1 MVCRRCVLQR
11 ILFSVVHFYDM
22 GTEATE
28 ALTPGYFHILRQTRA
43 TYTMTTPAAPLS
55 SIPQRAPAPHVPDS
69 VLERLAKAT
78 SGSLTTQLYIKG
90 IRQPVLHGLTPL
102 NKKMKPFAGRAYTM
116 RFIPAREDID
126 RYDNL
131 TTTPNADNL
140 QWVGVEQIEPGHV
153 LVIDSNQDGRAASMG
168 NMLITRM
175 MMRGARGVI
184 TDGTFRDGVELS
196 EMDFPIW
203 CTGVTATT
211 RLSYHHVADLNVPI
225 GCAGVAV
232 YPGDVIHGDGDNIT
246 VIPAHM
252 AEEMANLCEKR
263 DDIEAYLALR
273 VQAGEALWGLYPPS
287 DATRQQHRDWVAAG
301 RPPIAAAQ
309 PAC

>member
-1 MVCRRCVLQR
+1 MN
-11 ILFSVVHFYDM
+11 
-22 GTEATE
+22 A
-28 ALTPGYFHILRQTRA
+28 
-43 TYTMTTPAAPLS
+43 TTPAPLAE
-55 SIPQRAPAPHVPDS
+55 IPRHAPAPHVPDA
-69 VLERLAKAT
+69 VLDRLARAS

-90 IRQPVLHGLTPL
+90 IRQPVLHGLKPL
-102 NKKMKPFAGRAYTM
+102 NKKIKPFAGRAYTM

-126 RYDNL
+126 QYGNL
-131 TTTPNADNL
+131 TTTPSADNL

-175 MMRGARGVI
+175 KVRGARAVI
-184 TDGTFRDGVELS
+184 TDGSFRDGTELS

-203 CTGVTATT
+203 STGVTATT

-252 AEEMANLCEKR
+252 AEEMAALCEQR

-287 DATRQQHRDWVAAG
+287 EQTRRQHRDWVAAG
-301 RPPIAAAQ
+301 RPPIATGR
-309 PAC
+309 

>member
-1 MVCRRCVLQR
+1 MN
-11 ILFSVVHFYDM
+11 
-22 GTEATE
+22 AKP
-28 ALTPGYFHILRQTRA
+28 TP
-43 TYTMTTPAAPLS
+43 PLS
-55 SIPQRAPAPHVPDS
+55 TIPQRAPAHYVPDS
-69 VLERLAKAT
+69 VLDRLARAT

-90 IRQPVLHGLTPL
+90 IRQPVLHGLKPL
-102 NKKMKPFAGRAYTM
+102 NRKVKPFAGRAYTM

-126 RYDNL
+126 MYGNL
-131 TTTPNADNL
+131 TTSPSADNL

-168 NMLITRM
+168 NMLVTRM
-175 MMRGARGVI
+175 MMRGVRGVI

-196 EMDFPIW
+196 QMDLPIW
-203 CTGVTATT
+203 STGVTATT
-211 RLSYHHVADLNVPI
+211 RLAFHHVADLNVPI

-252 AEEMANLCEKR
+252 AEEMADLCEKR

-287 DATRQQHRDWVAAG
+287 DATRQQHREWVAAG
-301 RPPIAAAQ
+301 RPPIAAAA
-309 PAC
+309 PAQAQTAIA

>member
-1 MVCRRCVLQR
+1 MKRL
-11 ILFSVVHFYDM
+11 
-22 GTEATE
+22 
-28 ALTPGYFHILRQTRA
+28 P
-43 TYTMTTPAAPLS
+43 APLTE
-55 SIPQRAPAPHVPDS
+55 IPQLPPAPHVPDS
-69 VLERLAKAT
+69 VLDRLAKAT

-90 IRQPVLHGLTPL
+90 IRQPVLHGLKPL
-102 NKKMKPFAGRAYTM
+102 NRKVKPFAGRAYTM
-116 RFIPAREDID
+116 RFIPAREDVD
-126 RYDNL
+126 QYSNL
-131 TTTPNADNL
+131 TTAPSAENL

-175 MMRGARGVI
+175 MKRGARAVI
-184 TDGTFRDGVELS
+184 TDGTFRDGTELS
-196 EMDFPIW
+196 MMDFPIW
-203 CTGVTATT
+203 STGVTATT

-225 GCAGVAV
+225 GCAGVAI

-252 AEEMANLCEKR
+252 AEEMADLCEKR

-287 DATRQQHRDWVAAG
+287 EQTREQYRKWVKSG
-301 RPPIAAAQ
+301 RPPIQAAE
-309 PAC
+309 